1 MEESEAA
8 QIHQQTLF
16 QLRAPDD
23 MKEEQEAIPE
33 RTAGSLE
40 ADLGFQTEDQDVET
54 EEEESEVPWKPR
66 SLRGQLFAG
75 HNLRLEIL
83 EVDSNSQG
91 KCLGGAIVYAKCI
104 KPEITW
110 AFPHSNKS
118 TIEDSFPFNL
128 LHGWRLGDGDINL
141 NGFEV
146 YDVTINQPVLVN
158 GPVLSCQVHGL
169 GLPQQTRAEGSTVET
184 NCSDLPVRA
193 VLGHGRPTSAQTE
206 PSEQLIGETI
216 CSNRRVRP
224 LVGQP
229 SPGTAW
235 TGLSFG
241 GGAFL
246 YSTENIESFNSVRRK
261 SAVHS
266 NKQGPGKDI
275 ATTFHNYKAL
285 RFILCGGVVYDLET
299 GLTSKFLPELIS
311 IFVNN
316 PAMER
321 SFGYNDAINN
331 SSKAYPF
338 IKRVPV
344 PELEKI
350 NPPLSLQRKFVDFN
364 KFGNSS

>member
-1 MEESEAA
+1 MDKYQVELKNCIDIFLSHLIRSTA
-8 QIHQQTLF
+8 QWIN
-16 QLRAPDD
+16 
-23 MKEEQEAIPE
+23 
-33 RTAGSLE
+33 
-40 ADLGFQTEDQDVET
+40 
-54 EEEESEVPWKPR
+54 KPK
-66 SLRGQLFAG
+66 F
-75 HNLRLEIL
+75 HM
-83 EVDSNSQG
+83 
-91 KCLGGAIVYAKCI
+91 
-104 KPEITW
+104 
-110 AFPHSNKS
+110 
-118 TIEDSFPFNL
+118 L
-128 LHGWRLGDGDINL
+128 LHLPDSIL
-141 NGFEV
+141 CF
-146 YDVTINQPVLVN
+146 
-158 GPVLSCQVHGL
+158 GP
-169 GLPQQTRAEGSTVET
+169 
-184 NCSDLPVRA
+184 
-193 VLGHGRPTSAQTE
+193 
-206 PSEQLIGETI
+206 
-216 CSNRRVRP
+216 
-224 LVGQP
+224 
-229 SPGTAW
+229 
-235 TGLSFG
+235 
-241 GGAFL
+241 AFL

>member
-66 SLRGQLFAG
+66 HSSGYPSC
-75 HNLRLEIL
+75 NLT
-83 EVDSNSQG
+83 Q
-91 KCLGGAIVYAKCI
+91 
-104 KPEITW
+104 
-110 AFPHSNKS
+110 
-118 TIEDSFPFNL
+118 
-128 LHGWRLGDGDINL
+128 
-141 NGFEV
+141 
-146 YDVTINQPVLVN
+146 
-158 GPVLSCQVHGL
+158 SCQVHGL

-241 GGAFL
+241 GGGDDLAGR
-246 YSTENIESFNSVRRK
+246 IQSFM
-261 SAVHS
+261 
-266 NKQGPGKDI
+266 D
-275 ATTFHNYKAL
+275 
-285 RFILCGGVVYDLET
+285 DL
-299 GLTSKFLPELIS
+299 LNLP
-311 IFVNN
+311 
-316 PAMER
+316 PA
-321 SFGYNDAINN
+321 SH
-331 SSKAYPF
+331 
-338 IKRVPV
+338 
-344 PELEKI
+344 L
-350 NPPLSLQRKFVDFN
+350 
-364 KFGNSS
+364 

>member
-91 KCLGGAIVYAKCI
+91 KCLGGAI
-104 KPEITW
+104 
-110 AFPHSNKS
+110 
-118 TIEDSFPFNL
+118 
-128 LHGWRLGDGDINL
+128 
-141 NGFEV
+141 
-146 YDVTINQPVLVN
+146 
-158 GPVLSCQVHGL
+158 
-169 GLPQQTRAEGSTVET
+169 TRRET
-184 NCSDLPVRA
+184 NENTHKLWNLSYGMKKIYDIMHKSLTELWILLMTDLLQQR
-193 VLGHGRPTSAQTE
+193 
-206 PSEQLIGETI
+206 
-216 CSNRRVRP
+216 
-224 LVGQP
+224 
-229 SPGTAW
+229 
-235 TGLSFG
+235 
-241 GGAFL
+241 
-246 YSTENIESFNSVRRK
+246 
-261 SAVHS
+261 
-266 NKQGPGKDI
+266 
-275 ATTFHNYKAL
+275 KAL
-285 RFILCGGVVYDLET
+285 
-299 GLTSKFLPELIS
+299 
-311 IFVNN
+311 
-316 PAMER
+316 R